1 MTGDFENRKLKL
13 ARLAGSLY
21 FLLLGLGN
29 FVAMAVNSKLGWKD
43 FVLLVFLSTP
53 LILRKKFYYLF
64 FGVLA
69 TCFWLYMLYQVFQMH
84 VLYVREVSSY
94 NDPYLSPGEA
104 FTLGYLITIVSAC
117 FSLMLVYA
125 GTRPGAKKE
134 EVPQ

>member
-1 MTGDFENRKLKL
+1 MDKQKEDKKVKW
-13 ARLAGSLY
+13 ARLAGSVY

-29 FVAMAVNSKLGWKD
+29 FTAMTLNNKLSWKD
-43 FVLLVFLSTP
+43 FVLLVFLATP

-64 FGVLA
+64 FGALA
-69 TCFWLYMLYQVFQMH
+69 TCFWVYMLYEVFQMH

-94 NDPYLSPGEA
+94 NNPHLSPAQA
-104 FTLGYLITIVSAC
+104 FSIGYLFTGISIC

-125 GTRPGAKKE
+125 GTRPGTKKE